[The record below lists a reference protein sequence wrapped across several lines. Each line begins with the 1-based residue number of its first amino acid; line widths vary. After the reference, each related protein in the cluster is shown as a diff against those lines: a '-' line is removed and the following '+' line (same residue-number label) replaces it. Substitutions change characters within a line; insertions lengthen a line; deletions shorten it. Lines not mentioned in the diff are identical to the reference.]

1 MSLFNEKEE
10 PFLKEDLTPKQEEF
24 LKNAGFKTPEDYYD
38 IPYVGLCQMKGMNPK
53 AATEVLY
60 EIAHYNSI
68 PMETEFDFSEEEAQE
83 DDDMEYNLAKKVM
96 CDVDRTYLTVEK
108 MLNDAGYFG
117 EEIARMTIRQIFGLQ
132 YISLKTLEALA
143 DTVWLS
149 YISRFC
155 RSLSPSDEAMPKE
168 WVEYILKPLREA
180 KRAYDEAH
188 DKELDLILCLE
199 ECYIDLETYV
209 QFHGHKRFTVQDV
222 LTDFL
227 QFDIDGEPSEATLMA
242 MLCDNPTNLSDS
254 TIEFADRTDLLA
266 HKNVLYKTR
275 RPEEE

>member
-1 MSLFNEKEE
+1 MSLFNQKAE
-10 PFLKEDLTPKQEEF
+10 PFLKEYLRPEQEEY

-38 IPYVGLCQMKGMNPK
+38 IPYVGLCQMKGLNPK

-60 EIAHYNSI
+60 EIAHYISI
-68 PMETEFDFSEEEAQE
+68 PRETDLDFSDEEVQE
-83 DDDMEYNLAKKVM
+83 DDDMEYNLAKNVM

-132 YISLKTLEALA
+132 HISLDTLEALA

-155 RSLSPSDEAMPKE
+155 LSLSPSDEAMPKE
-168 WVEYILKPLREA
+168 WVEYILKPLREV

-199 ECYIDLETYV
+199 ECYIDLDSPV
-209 QFHGHKRFTVQDV
+209 QFQKYKHFILQDM

-227 QFDIDGEPSEATLMA
+227 QFDIGGEPSEATLMA
-242 MLCDNPTNLSDS
+242 MLFDNPTKPSDL
-254 TIEFADRTDLLA
+254 TIKFTDRTDLLA

-275 RPEEE
+275 RPEE